1 MRKLTPAEGNHRGQ
15 EQPNRFL
22 KYAPILVL
30 GAAAGLT
37 LASGESNAE
46 QPRRAQCSASIE
58 RGSIRSYTST
68 TRRAR
73 LVNTP
78 VLESNRYLQLTLPNS
93 YMDELATAAR
103 ARPEA
108 ERPAFV
114 TEAVQRNVE
123 LALTR
128 MGSRR
133 SATFDCAPLAEPP
146 AAGSAQPDAA
156 APRITEEGPSRQA
169 RPDAGTPRITEEGAQ
184 PPARVGPP
192 PSQAPD
198 GGVQPEGGTQ
208 RRRVIQPEPAPGQK
222 SSAQKPSAAL
232 VAPIPPVRRG
242 GEGTDKQ
249 PYVIE
254 IPGPSSGGA
263 GTVLSSETVPY
274 LYSSGSESVKVYI
287 AIRFVTAAGSTKTSE
302 KDLVRNVVPL
312 ASAYMMQKLRERGIT
327 GSVESKSLVS
337 SVTKIVRNA
346 RENPVIGAYV
356 NDG

>member
-1 MRKLTPAEGNHRGQ
+1 MKLTPAEGNHRGQ

-133 SATFDCAPLAEPP
+133 SATFDCAPLTEPP
-146 AAGSAQPDAA
+146 AASTPQPDAA
-156 APRITEEGPSRQA
+156 RPRITEEGQTA
-169 RPDAGTPRITEEGAQ
+169 RPDAGAPRITEEGAQ
-184 PPARVGPP
+184 PPARVEPP

-198 GGVQPEGGTQ
+198 GGVQPDGGGQ

-222 SSAQKPSAAL
+222 SSAQKPSTSGL
-232 VAPIPPVRRG
+232 VAPVPPVKRG
-242 GEGTDKQ
+242 GEGTDKK

-254 IPGPSSGGA
+254 IPVPSSGAA
-263 GTVLSSETVPY
+263 GTVLSSETFPY

-312 ASAYMMQKLRERGIT
+312 ASAYMMQKLRERGIA